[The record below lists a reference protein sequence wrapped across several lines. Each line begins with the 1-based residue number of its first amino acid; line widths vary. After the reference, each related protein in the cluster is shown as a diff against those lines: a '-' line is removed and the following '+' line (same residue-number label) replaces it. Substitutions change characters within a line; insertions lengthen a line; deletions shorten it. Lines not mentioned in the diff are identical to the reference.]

1 MILSFNDKDSEKI
14 WNSEFTKRFPIE
26 IQKKAKMKLELLN
39 AAKKVEE
46 LRIPPS
52 NRLHVL
58 LGDRKGQQSIS
69 VNDQYRICFNWENGN
84 AYNVEVVD
92 YH

>member
-69 VNDQYRICFNWENGN
+69 VNDQFRICFTWENGN

>member
-1 MILSFNDKDSEKI
+1 MILLFNDKDSEKI
-14 WNSEFTKRFPIE
+14 LNSEFTKRFPIE

-69 VNDQYRICFNWENGN
+69 VNDQFRICFTWENGN

>member
-1 MILSFNDKDSEKI
+1 VILSFNDKDSEKI

>member
-1 MILSFNDKDSEKI
+1 
-14 WNSEFTKRFPIE
+14 
-26 IQKKAKMKLELLN
+26 MKLELLN